1 MDDVRYAVRDGIA
14 EIALAHPPVNALT
27 LDRVRALIAALQRAA
42 HDDTARAV
50 VLCSDV
56 PGRFCAGLD
65 LKALDGQPPDAVR
78 ELLDALYPGL
88 VDAQRALGKP
98 SIAAIDGTA
107 RGGGMTLA
115 IGCDLLVAGRDASFG
130 YPEIDLGVLPAIHF
144 EHLHRIV
151 GRYRA
156 FDLLFTGRSFGAE
169 EAERLGL
176 VSRVVE
182 PGQAL
187 AAARELAGVIAAK
200 PPQALRRGRTAF
212 HEAADRGFR
221 VGVSHAVETFCNVA
235 LSSEGRAGVAAFA
248 ARNAKDKR

>member
-27 LDRVRALIAALQRAA
+27 FQRVRALIAALQRAA

-65 LKALDGQPPDAVR
+65 LKALDGQPPDVVR

-88 VDAQRALGKP
+88 VDAQRALAKP
-98 SIAAIDGTA
+98 SSAAIAGTA
-107 RGGGMTLA
+107 RGGGLTLA
-115 IGCDLLVAGRDASFG
+115 IACDPLGAGRDASVG

-176 VSRVVE
+176 VSRVVA

>member
-1 MDDVRYAVRDGIA
+1 MEPVDCAVRDGIA
-14 EIALAHPPVNALT
+14 EITLAHPPVNALNQARI
-27 LDRVRALIAALQRAA
+27 DALVAALYRAA
-42 HDDTARAV
+42 ADDAVRAV
-50 VLCSDV
+50 VLASAV

-65 LKALDGQPPDAVR
+65 LKALDGQSPDAIR
-78 ELLDALYPGL
+78 TLIDALYPAL

-98 SIAAIDGTA
+98 CIAAVDGTA

-115 IGCDLLVAGRDASFG
+115 ISCDLIVAGRDATFG

-156 FDLLFTGRSFGAE
+156 FDLLFTGRSFDAV
-169 EAERLGL
+169 EAQALGL
-176 VSRVVE
+176 VSRLVE

-187 AAARELAGVIAAK
+187 AEARALAGVIAAK

-212 HEAADRGFR
+212 HEAADRGYR
-221 VGVSHAVETFCNVA
+221 AGVGHAVNTFCTVA
-235 LSSEGRAGVAAFA
+235 TSEEGRAGVAAFA
-248 ARNAKDKR
+248 ARKSR